1 MYAYPQRP
9 GAGGQTP
16 LTAFGQPQQQQPAYV
31 PPPPPVAAPMI
42 GLTNASSGSITILR
56 LKIAEHIRIEPPIA
70 VSAALLSASGP
81 QALTCPDLTL
91 ERQLVEKKEGQKGAG
106 PAEKTSSGS
115 PSDVDAYLATLK
127 AGEVPQDPA
136 IMQLVA
142 KGLSPPA
149 AALGVVYARAGRGG
163 AEKATEFAAG
173 VEQLTTMG
181 FKLPL
186 AAGALAKHKGNVEAA
201 TESCLATAS

>member
-16 LTAFGQPQQQQPAYV
+16 LTAFGQPQQQQPTYV
-31 PPPPPVAAPMI
+31 PTPPPVAAPMI
-42 GLTNASSGSITILR
+42 GLTNAASGSITILR
-56 LKIAEHIRIEPPIA
+56 LKIAEHIRIEPPVA
-70 VSAALLSASGP
+70 VSATLLSASGP

-91 ERQLVEKKEGQKGAG
+91 ERQLVEKEGQKGAG
-106 PAEKTSSGS
+106 PADKASSGS
-115 PSDVDAYLATLK
+115 SSDVDAYLATLK

-142 KGLSPPA
+142 KGLSPQA

-163 AEKATEFAAG
+163 AEKATEFASG

-181 FKLPL
+181 FTLPL

-201 TESCLATAS
+201 TESCLAIAS